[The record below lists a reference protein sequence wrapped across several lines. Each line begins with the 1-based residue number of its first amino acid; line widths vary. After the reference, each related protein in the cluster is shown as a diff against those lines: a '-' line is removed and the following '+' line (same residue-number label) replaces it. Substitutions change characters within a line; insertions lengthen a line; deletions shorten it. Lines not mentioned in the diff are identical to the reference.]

1 MGWFSKKKK
10 KLKKYAKKAFR
21 KSHWGRGYTVAE
33 FIYQKNRRRAGQA
46 YHRVRKSPI
55 ARRRGSWEGNYNQGL
70 TDLGYHPAYQ
80 PAPGESYYSGYH
92 SIDKRNE
99 RETKK
104 SRRDPSSSPRGRKR
118 WDTLPYYWYRG
129 KKVYRRGKKAYRKG
143 KQYHT
148 SYMNYVRNHP
158 YNRKPPQRKW

>member
-1 MGWFSKKKK
+1 MAWYSKKKK
-10 KLKKYAKKAFR
+10 K
-21 KSHWGRGYTVAE
+21 V
-33 FIYQKNRRRAGQA
+33 RRAWNRAKSRRSGSRYTKYTGGWGLATDPGFYQLQ
-46 YHRVRKSPI
+46 HRF
-55 ARRRGSWEGNYNQGL
+55 RRRGSWEGNYNQGL
-70 TDLGYHPAYQ
+70 TDLEYHPAYQ

-92 SIDKRNE
+92 SKQNRNE

-118 WDTLPYYWYRG
+118 WDTSYYWYRG
-129 KKVYRRGKKAYRKG
+129 KKIYRRGKKAYRKG

-158 YNRKPPQRKW
+158 YNRK